1 MREERKKVG
10 GEANLAGQ
18 CADCA
23 HARRVESARGSVF
36 MLCERSA
43 SEPAYAKYPRLP
55 MRECPGYEATNRD
68 SKK

>member
-1 MREERKKVG
+1 MEEDGQRETERIG
-10 GEANLAGQ
+10 LCSE
-18 CADCA
+18 CA
-23 HARRVESARGSVF
+23 HARSVESARGSVF

-55 MRECPGYEATNRD
+55 MLDCPGYAPANSD